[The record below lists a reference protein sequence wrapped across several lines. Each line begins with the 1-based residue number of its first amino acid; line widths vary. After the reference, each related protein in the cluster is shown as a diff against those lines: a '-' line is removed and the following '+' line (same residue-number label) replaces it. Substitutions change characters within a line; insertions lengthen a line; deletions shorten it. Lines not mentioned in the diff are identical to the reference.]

1 MNLQVIKNRIL
12 LWLKKI
18 IFYSLYILL
27 ALFFISFGILQIP
40 PVQKT
45 ILQYYT
51 ERLYNISG
59 FETTIES
66 VHLIWYDR
74 LELKNLLITD
84 PEKNVMIDAKKVVVN
99 FRISSLL
106 MNSNINIDAAT
117 LDGTEVN
124 LVKIADVDSV
134 RDLNINVFIRRL
146 AKPNTTSKQGSTKVN
161 IGEIVVNKS
170 EFSYNDPDKDS
181 LTPKFDYHH
190 FRVKLNDGQFQ
201 NFKVIGDTIQFK
213 VNSLTAIDEQTQFDI
228 KRLNTFF
235 RISQSSMEFLNLNL
249 DAGNSHVQDTV
260 IFTYRSLQD
269 LDDFNNLVHI
279 KSSIRNTK
287 IDPRDLAFFAP
298 GVDKVN
304 EIISIN
310 GFFLGKVNKLF
321 VRDFELNIGN
331 TALAGN
337 LNMDGLPSINET
349 FINLNLRRSSID
361 ITDLKFL
368 FPPKTFSGLQPLGKF
383 QMLGNFTGF
392 VNDFV
397 ANGTFNGAFGQI
409 QSDVNLKING
419 DDPAQSQY
427 IGNIQLTNFKFGTYL
442 KDTTLLKSVSLTG
455 HIDGKGFT
463 EKAADFRLD
472 GQISNFKI
480 KNYDYKNIV
489 TNARFKSQFFNGRL
503 TIDDPNL
510 KFEAE
515 GSIDFSKDNE
525 LVKMK
530 ARLDTALIHNLGFS
544 KDYFSIQSIIDIDSK
559 GLNVDSIYGDA
570 FLKNTKVT
578 YRDESLEVDSI
589 QVTSSKLVNG
599 RSLLLRSSLADI
611 NLHGKYYYSTLFN
624 DFNKLFKEF
633 YLKIKNDHKELETYY
648 LTKGK
653 ETQEYDA
660 NFNIILRDINPII
673 KVAGIKGQVSKN
685 TRVEGK
691 FSNGY
696 TSILSAYST
705 IDSIQYD
712 GKLFTQNT
720 IEFNG
725 SKVRDSTNILAMLN
739 INSTQQKLA
748 TNFTTKDL
756 FIEAI
761 WNTDHIEVGVDFDQ
775 EGKENYARIKGAVD
789 FLNDSTRIKI
799 LPSRIKALNET
810 WQVSQENYTIL
821 NGNEWRI
828 NHLEILNDNQRVLL
842 EGFISQDSSKSL
854 LLKVSNLDLDFL
866 NTISDERFTG
876 TLNGS
881 AEGRNLYNNP
891 YIQNDLVIN
900 NFTIDEFLIGD
911 IIGTNIWNQRDKKF
925 DINFSIDRL
934 KVRTVELKGF
944 YNPGAAE
951 PLQIS
956 AQFEKANLKIAEPLL
971 ATIFSN
977 MDGTLTGKYQITG
990 SFTNPKIR
998 GNGSIENGQIMI
1010 NYLKTLYNFTGEF
1023 GMTPTQFVFNNFKL
1037 TDKFNNSGTLDGFIA
1052 HRNFREFRLNLDAS
1066 FQNFQLLNT
1075 TSKDNSLFYGQG
1087 YATGNA
1093 NFFGPTSNFKISAT
1107 AQTQKNTRI
1116 YIPMS
1121 STETVDKKD
1130 FINFIDF
1137 TDSLSINTDTD
1148 TDKNKKR
1155 RKVESTGISMDINL
1169 DITPD
1174 AYTEIIFDI
1183 KSGDII
1189 RGRGNGDIKL
1199 QLDTKGDF
1207 FMFGAVEFTQGAY
1220 NFTLYDIINKE
1231 FDIQPGSRISWYGSP
1246 YEGVMD
1252 ITANYKQMASLAP
1265 ILTDQSEAV
1274 ISNPQVRRKYPT
1286 DVKLKLEGPML
1297 SPRISFDIDAS
1308 ELPDNILV
1316 EGRAPVRLDFEFE
1329 SFKSRLDEQE
1339 LKRQVFSLIILRKFS
1354 PPDAFSTS
1362 GTLYNSVSELLSNQL
1377 SYWLTQVD
1385 QNLEI
1390 DLDLGTLDQE
1400 AFNTFQL
1407 RLSYSFLNGRLRVTR
1422 DGSFSNQYHP
1432 ADNISSIAGDWTVDY
1447 LLTPDGKFKVKM
1459 YSRSNLNP
1467 LTNTLGTQSAVT
1479 TGVSLLHTQNFNE
1492 IKDLWHSARKKNQK
1506 ATNESP
1512 PPNGDAIK
1520 EEEDGGN

>member
-12 LWLKKI
+12 LWLKRI
-18 IFYSLYILL
+18 IFYSLYF
-27 ALFFISFGILQIP
+27 LFAFFLVGFGILQIP

-45 ILQYYT
+45 ILRYYT
-51 ERLYNISG
+51 ESISNVSG
-59 FETTIES
+59 FETTFES
-66 VHLIWYDR
+66 VRLIWYDR
-74 LELKNLLITD
+74 FELKNLLVID
-84 PEKNVMIDAKKVVVN
+84 PEKNVMIDAKQIRVN

-106 MNSNINIDAAT
+106 TNNNINIDAVT
-117 LDGTEVN
+117 LDGTKVN
-124 LVKIADVDSV
+124 LVKINNQDSTH
-134 RDLNINVFIRRL
+134 DLNINVFISRL
-146 AKPNTTSKQGSTKVN
+146 SKSNKKDKQGSTKVN

-170 EFSYNDPDKDS
+170 TFSFNDPDKDS
-181 LTPKFDYHH
+181 LAPKFDYNH
-190 FRVKLNDGQFQ
+190 FRVKLDDGLFQ
-201 NFKVIGDTIQFK
+201 NFRVIGDTIQFK
-213 VNSLTAIDEQTQFDI
+213 INSLTAIDEQTQFDI
-228 KRLNTFF
+228 KQLNTFF

-249 DAGNSHVQDTV
+249 MAGNSQVQDTI
-260 IFTYRSLQD
+260 IFTYRSMESLS
-269 LDDFNNLVHI
+269 DFNNQVQIQANI
-279 KSSIRNTK
+279 KNTK
-287 IDPRDLAFFAP
+287 IDPQDLALFAP
-298 GVDKVN
+298 GVEK
-304 EIISIN
+304 ISKPISIS
-310 GFFLGKVNKLF
+310 GDFVGKINKLF
-321 VRDFELNIGN
+321 IRNLSLNLGN
-331 TALAGN
+331 TFLSGN
-337 LNMDGLPSINET
+337 LNMDGLPKINET
-349 FINLNLRRSSID
+349 FINLNLKRGNVD
-361 ITDLKFL
+361 ISDLKFI
-368 FPPKTFSGLQPLGKF
+368 FPPKVFLGLQPLGKF
-383 QMLGNFTGF
+383 QFQGDFTGF

-397 ANGTFNGAFGQI
+397 ANGTFNGKFGQI
-409 QSDVNLKING
+409 KSDVNLKINSSE
-419 DDPAQSQY
+419 PALSQY
-427 IGNIQLTNFKFGTYL
+427 IGNIELENFKFSTYL
-442 KDTTLLKSVSLTG
+442 RDTTLLKSISLTG

-463 EKAADFRLD
+463 EAAADFRLD
-472 GQISNFKI
+472 GKVSRFKI
-480 KNYDYKNIV
+480 KDYEYKNIV
-489 TNARFKSQFFNGRL
+489 TNARFRSQFFNGQL

-510 KFEAE
+510 KFEAN
-515 GSIDFSKDNE
+515 GSIDFSKNNDF
-525 LVKMK
+525 VKMK
-530 ARLDTALIHNLGFS
+530 AKLDTALIHHLGFS
-544 KDYFSIQSIIDIDSK
+544 KDYFSIQSLIDIDSK
-559 GLNVDSIYGDA
+559 GLNIDSIFGNA

-578 YRDESLEVDSI
+578 YRDESLEIDSI
-589 QVTSSKLVNG
+589 QITSSKLING
-599 RSLLLRSSLADI
+599 RSLLLRSSMADV
-611 NLHGKYYYSTLFN
+611 NLHGRYYYSTLFK
-624 DFNKLFKEF
+624 DLSKLFKEF
-633 YLKIKNDHKELETYY
+633 YLTIKNDREELNKYY

-653 ETQEYDA
+653 ESQEYDA

-673 KVAGIKGQVSKN
+673 KVVGIPGQISKN
-685 TRVEGK
+685 TRIEGK

-696 TSILSAYST
+696 TSILNAYST
-705 IDSIQYD
+705 IDSITYE
-712 GKLFTQNT
+712 GKLFTQNV

-725 SKVRDSTNILAMLN
+725 SKIRDSTNILAMLN
-739 INSTQQKLA
+739 INSSQQQLSK
-748 TNFTTKDL
+748 NFNTKDL
-756 FIEAI
+756 FVEAI

-775 EGKENYARIKGAVD
+775 AGKENYARIKAAVD

-799 LPSRIKALNET
+799 LPSRIKALSEI
-810 WQVSQENYTIL
+810 WQISPENYTIL
-821 NGNEWRI
+821 SGNEWRI
-828 NHLEILNDNQRVLL
+828 NNLGILNNDQKVLL
-842 EGFISQDSSKSL
+842 GGYISQDSSKSL
-854 LLKVSNLDLDFL
+854 LLKVSNLDLSFL
-866 NTISDERFTG
+866 NSISNERFTG
-876 TLNGS
+876 TLNGT

-891 YIQNDLVIN
+891 YVQNNILIN
-900 NFTIDEFLIGD
+900 ELTIDNFLIGD
-911 IIGTNIWNQRDKKF
+911 INGVNIWNQRDKKF

-934 KVRTVELKGF
+934 KIRTVDLKGF
-944 YNPGAAE
+944 YNPEAAE
-951 PLQIS
+951 PLEVL

-971 ATIFSN
+971 ASIFSN

-990 SFTNPKIR
+990 SFTNPKIN

-1010 NYLKTLYNFTGEF
+1010 NYLKTLYNFNGEF
-1023 GMTPTQFVFNNFKL
+1023 GMTSNQFVFNNFKL
-1037 TDKFNNSGTLDGFIA
+1037 KDMFNNSGTLEGFIA
-1052 HRNFREFRLNLDAS
+1052 HRNFRQFTLNLDAT

-1093 NFFGPTSNFKISAT
+1093 NFFGPTSNLKISAT

-1121 STETVDKKD
+1121 SAETVDKKD
-1130 FINFIDF
+1130 FINFVEF
-1137 TDSLSINTDTD
+1137 TDSLSNDS
-1148 TDKNKKR
+1148 NSNEKKKKK
-1155 RKVESTGISMDINL
+1155 KVESTGISMDINL

-1189 RGRGNGDIKL
+1189 RGRGDGDIKL

-1207 FMFGAVEFTQGAY
+1207 FMFGSVEFTQGAY

-1252 ITANYKQMASLAP
+1252 ITANYRQMASLGP

-1297 SPRISFDIDAS
+1297 SPRISFDIDAK
-1308 ELPDNILV
+1308 ELPDNIMV

-1422 DGSFSNQYHP
+1422 DGSFSNQYRP

-1459 YSRSNLNP
+1459 YSRSNINP

-1492 IKDLWHSARKKNQK
+1492 IRDLWHSARKKSQK
-1506 ATNESP
+1506 STDEIS

-1520 EEEDGGN
+1520 EDENGGN